1 MQRYRFRAKSS
12 DGVSRKGIVE
22 AQDQTGAVNVLRGQ
36 KLFIV
41 ELHEISQTGGSL
53 FGVSDKVKFDDV
65 VNFTR
70 QLSTMISAGLP
81 LTDALSILQ
90 VQTHPALQRR
100 VGEVLK
106 AIEGGATF
114 ADALSSHPTVF
125 SKVYVSLVRAGESAG
140 VLDTILVRLAD
151 NLEKQREFRSKTKG
165 ALIYP
170 VIVLVGMTIV
180 GLVMMV
186 FVLPKLTVMYED
198 FQAEL
203 PAVTK
208 ILMGISDLLV
218 KLWPLL
224 IVGGGVFFY
233 GIRAWRKTKAGA
245 LSFDK
250 IMFKLPIFGKIKI
263 MTLMAEFS
271 RTLALLASSGV
282 ALVEGLGIVKDVVDN
297 AVLDQALVTVGKDV
311 EKGQSLAA
319 SLAKHEAFP
328 MIVSQ
333 MVSVGEQTGKLD
345 DVLNRVAGYFEVESE
360 HAIKNLSTAMEPII
374 MVILG
379 LGVGFMIV
387 AIIVPIYNLTSA
399 F

>member
-1 MQRYRFRAKSS
+1 MQRFRFWAKAS
-12 DGVSRKGIVE
+12 DGASRKGIVE
-22 AQDQTGAVNVLRGQ
+22 AQDQTAAVNVLRGQ

-41 ELHEISQTGGSL
+41 ELHAINQGESL
-53 FGVSDKVKFDDV
+53 FSFNQKVKFDDI

-90 VQTHPALQRR
+90 LQSQQALTKN
-100 VGEVLK
+100 VSEILK
-106 AIEGGATF
+106 AIEGGSTF
-114 ADALSSHPTVF
+114 ADALAAHSDVF

-140 VLDTILVRLAD
+140 VLDTILIRLAD
-151 NLEKQREFRSKTKG
+151 NLEKQREFQQKTKG

-170 VIVLVGMTIV
+170 VIVLIGMAIVGM
-180 GLVMMV
+180 VMMV
-186 FVLPKLTVMYED
+186 FVLPKLTAMYAD
-198 FQAEL
+198 FNANL
-203 PAVTK
+203 PLVTR
-208 ILMGISDLLV
+208 ILMGVSAFLQKTWYLAIM
-218 KLWPLL
+218 
-224 IVGGGVFFY
+224 GVFGFLY
-233 GIRAWRKTKAGA
+233 ALRAWRKTKSGA
-245 LSFDK
+245 YTYDK
-250 IMFKLPIFGKIKI
+250 LMFKVPIFGKIRT
-263 MTLMAEFS
+263 MTLMAEFT
-271 RTLALLASSGV
+271 RTLALLASAGV
-282 ALVEGLGIVKDVVDN
+282 ALVEGLNIVKGVVDN
-297 AVLDQALVTVGKDV
+297 AVLDQALVTVAKDV

-319 SLAKHEAFP
+319 SLAKHDAFP

-374 MVILG
+374 MVVLG

-387 AIIVPIYNLTSA
+387 AIIVPIYNLTST

>member
-1 MQRYRFRAKSS
+1 MQRFRFRAKAS
-12 DGVSRKGIVE
+12 DGAVRKGIVE
-22 AQDQTGAVNVLRGQ
+22 AQDQSAAVSVLRGQ
-36 KLFIV
+36 KLYIV
-41 ELHEISQTGGSL
+41 ELHEISQTGTSL
-53 FGVSDKVKFDDV
+53 FSFGDKVKFEDI

-90 VQTHPALQRR
+90 MQSQPALQRK
-100 VGEVLK
+100 VGEVVK

-114 ADALSSHPTVF
+114 ADALSNHPDVF

-151 NLEKQREFRSKTKG
+151 NLEKQRDFRAKTKG

-170 VIVLVGMTIV
+170 VIVLIGMAIV

-198 FQAEL
+198 FQADL
-203 PAVTK
+203 PLVTK
-208 ILMGISDLLV
+208 ILMGMSDLLRRV
-218 KLWPLL
+218 WPLV
-224 IVGGGVFFY
+224 IAGAFGVSY
-233 GIRAWRKTKAGA
+233 GIRAWRKTKSGA

-250 IMFKLPIFGKIKI
+250 IMLRLPIFGKIRI
-263 MTLMAEFS
+263 MTLMAEFT
-271 RTLALLASSGV
+271 RTLALLASAGV
-282 ALVEGLGIVKDVVDN
+282 SLVEGLNIVKDVVDN
-297 AVLDQALVTVGKDV
+297 AVLDTALATVAKDV

-333 MVSVGEQTGKLD
+333 MVAVGEQTGKLD

-360 HAIKNLSTAMEPII
+360 HAVKNLSTAMEPVI
-374 MVILG
+374 MIILG

-387 AIIVPIYNLTSA
+387 AIIVPIYNLTST